1 MWMRCCMGKLSVLLG
16 HVIRTAALALALL
29 TGFTMPVQAAPAS
42 ASKVL
47 ILAAD
52 SWCPYNCT
60 PTDPQPGYLVEL
72 AIRIYGSKG
81 YRVEY
86 QVMPWKRAIEMTKV
100 GQIDGVL
107 AVCDIEA
114 SGLVKTEKPVGI
126 MQNMVATM
134 AEKKFKW
141 SGVNVIG
148 SRRAGMI
155 NGYGYGDDLLAWAT
169 AHPEQVDYST
179 GSEALEAMI
188 KKLKT
193 GRIDFLQDDIHV
205 LEYRLAKMGLK
216 KNVALQP
223 EGESYPLRV
232 AFSPQ
237 RSDGTEL
244 AKMFDEGIAQMR
256 RTGELARLLKRY
268 GMKDWET
275 TSKKNH

>member
-1 MWMRCCMGKLSVLLG
+1 MGKLEIAKKTGCVAR
-16 HVIRTAALALALL
+16 IAALALTLL
-29 TGFTMPVQAAPAS
+29 AGLPAHAAPDMTAS
-42 ASKVL
+42 GGKVL

-81 YRVEY
+81 YRVDY
-86 QVMPWKRAIEMTKV
+86 QVMPWKRVIEMTKV

-114 SGLVKTEKPVGI
+114 TGLVKTEKPVGI

-134 AEKKFKW
+134 ADKKFEW
-141 SGVNVIG
+141 TGVNVIG
-148 SRRAGMI
+148 TRRAGMI
-155 NGYGYGDDLLAWAT
+155 NGYGYGDDLLAWAA

-179 GSEALEAMI
+179 GAEALEAMLN
-188 KKLKT
+188 KLIV

-216 KNVALQP
+216 KKIFLQP
-223 EGESYPLRV
+223 EGEHYPLRI
-232 AFSPQ
+232 AFSPV
-237 RSDGTEL
+237 RPDGLKL
-244 AKMFDEGIAQMR
+244 AKMFDDGIAQMR

-268 GMKDWET
+268 GMKDWQN
-275 TSKKNH
+275 TSKKKH